1 MFREPLETALKQ
13 WLFQTSAATT
23 LRVPTRFQLDADCP
37 LTGSQEPDKRYYVQ
51 TQVSADLPANIEV
64 KTCLPIITIDTSKS
78 HHR

>member
-23 LRVPTRFQLDADCP
+23 LKVTTRFQVEADCP
-37 LTGSQEPDKRYYVQ
+37 LTGSQEPGKFHYVQ

-64 KTCLPIITIDTSKS
+64 KTCLPITAIDTSKS
-78 HHR
+78 HH